1 MSRVLSA
8 RAENAEVT
16 LTSTL
21 TAALWMGCAAVGVI
35 GVLVPYAQSQPLSKS
50 ETVIQAERI
59 HVELGSKDFV
69 PSFEPIAKIEN
80 AAPPPTAVTLPI
92 PSAPSLV
99 AVAAPNSA
107 VAFELP
113 VAGPVTIVETKAAA
127 YSAPAR
133 EAVVAEPQIAAIP
146 LTFGIG
152 EGKQP
157 APDYPPRAIFE
168 RQEGVVLVE
177 FTVGQDGRPI
187 SAEFASASP
196 WPLLNESAI
205 KTVRNKWRFAPGPI
219 RRYEVPINFKLKK

>member
-1 MSRVLSA
+1 MSRALPAKATS
-8 RAENAEVT
+8 AEVT
-16 LTSTL
+16 LTSTF
-21 TAALWMGCAAVGVI
+21 TTALWVSCAAVGAI
-35 GVLVPYAQSQPLSKS
+35 GVLVPYAQSRPHSTR

-59 HVELGSKDFV
+59 HVELG
-69 PSFEPIAKIEN
+69 PSEQIPAAEPIAQIEHT
-80 AAPPPTAVTLPI
+80 APPPTAVTLPI

-99 AVAAPNSA
+99 AVAAPNSP

-113 VAGPVTIVETKAAA
+113 VAGPVTIVETRAAA
-127 YSAPAR
+127 YSAPVR
-133 EAVVAEPQIAAIP
+133 EGIAEPQAAATP

-157 APDYPPRAIFE
+157 APEYPARAMFE
-168 RQEGVVLVE
+168 RQEGVVLVA

-205 KTVRNKWRFAPGPI
+205 KTIRTKWRFAPGPI
-219 RRYEVPINFKLKK
+219 RRYEVPISFKLRK